1 MTGASVTGSFRAP
14 LDSPMRGAEGVTGRL
29 AALTGTEAADWHV
42 VFKARYGM
50 VETFAA
56 IASHTPRRSVVTQ
69 LLTCATAVDPILVA
83 GLTPTY
89 AEVSPDSLSI
99 DPDRLS
105 VGDDVA
111 AVVIQHTCGI
121 VDTAAAQ
128 RVASAA
134 RAKGALVLEDSAHCV
149 ARMARGEDNAPIADV
164 SFHSFGVEKMLPTMF
179 GGAVW
184 VNPAMEDVTLRRAIV
199 GRLASL
205 KRPALRLRCAAR
217 TYRYQLAV
225 INRLPLGIARPLR
238 SFLVRIGSFDP
249 PIAHA
254 ELEGR
259 LAYGAAAATGWIHA
273 GVAEALGHLQANE
286 QQRAGAVAAYVEEF
300 GDRVEIPDGAKTGQP
315 LVRFPFLVPPGV
327 DPEAV
332 IVGLRANGVVEGRWY
347 RPALFPGVADPA
359 VYGYTP
365 GEAGNVVTE
374 DVIARIVNLPT
385 SVPPDQARRT
395 ARQAL
400 ELIDSSRAGRT

>member
-1 MTGASVTGSFRAP
+1 MTR
-14 LDSPMRGAEGVTGRL
+14 SPDVVEATRQLAGRSGTAAE
-29 AALTGTEAADWHV
+29 DWHLV
-42 VFKARYGM
+42 VKARYGLQ
-50 VETFAA
+50 VVFRTLAA
-56 IASHTPRRSVVTQ
+56 LRGPGDVVTQ
-69 LLTCATAVDPILVA
+69 VFTCATAVDPILVG
-83 GLTPTY
+83 GLRPVY
-89 AEVSPDSLSI
+89 AEVSPATIAI
-99 DPDRLS
+99 DPDRFE
-105 VGDDVA
+105 VGA
-111 AVVIQHTCGI
+111 STRAVVLQHTFGI
-121 VDTAAAQ
+121 VDDAADR
-128 RVASAA
+128 RVAHRA
-134 RAKGALVLEDSAHCV
+134 RTMGAMLVEDSAHCV
-149 ARMARGEDNAPIADV
+149 GRLARDDDGTPVADV
-164 SFHSFGVEKMLPTMF
+164 SVHSFGVEKMLPTMF

>member
-1 MTGASVTGSFRAP
+1 MTGAGVTGNPGAP
-14 LDSPMRGAEGVTGRL
+14 LDSPMGGAHGVVGRL

-50 VETFAA
+50 LETFAA
-56 IASHTPRRSVVTQ
+56 IADRTSRRSVVTQ

-83 GLTPTY
+83 GLMPTY

-99 DPDRLS
+99 DPDRLG

-111 AVVIQHTCGI
+111 AVVIQHTFGI
-121 VDTAAAQ
+121 VDAAAAR

-149 ARMARGEDNAPIADV
+149 SRMARGEDGAPIADV

-179 GGAVW
+179 GGTVW
-184 VNPAMEDVTLRRAIV
+184 VNPAMEDEALRRAII

-205 KRPALRLRCAAR
+205 KRPGLRLRCAAR

-225 INRLPLGIARPLR
+225 INRLPLQVARPLR
-238 SFLVRIGSFDP
+238 ALLVKIGSFDP
-249 PIAHA
+249 PIAAA

-259 LAYGAAAATGWIHA
+259 LAYGSAAASGWIHA
-273 GVAEALGHLQANE
+273 GVAQALGRLRANE
-286 QQRAGAVAAYVEEF
+286 EQRASAVAAYVEEF
-300 GDRVEIPDGAKTGQP
+300 ADRVEIPDGAKTGQP

-347 RPALFPGVADPA
+347 RPALFPGAAAPA

-365 GEAGNVVTE
+365 GAAGHAVTE

-395 ARQAL
+395 ARRAL